1 MMLRV
6 SVEMQGEAADLTPL
20 VDPAAAA
27 ESTIPLATE
36 LVTFAES
43 VVQGDDDTLARAR
56 EELLRIAGPEAFV
69 DAAAVAANFQ
79 RMVRIADSTGIPLD
93 APVNAM
99 TADLRAELGI
109 DEFGSAANT
118 PEASALAR
126 TLGRAFAPLLPRLAS
141 IARRLG
147 RG

>member
-6 SVEMQGEAADLTPL
+6 SVEMQGEGVDLTPL
-20 VDPAAAA
+20 VDPSAAAQ
-27 ESTIPLATE
+27 SKIPHAPE
-36 LVTFAES
+36 LVTFAEA
-43 VVQGDDDTLARAR
+43 VVQGDDATLSRAR
-56 EELLRIAGPEAFV
+56 SELLGAMGPAAFV
-69 DAAAVAANFQ
+69 DAVAVAANFQ

-109 DEFGSAANT
+109 DEFGSATNT
-118 PEASALAR
+118 PEAGALAR
-126 TLGRAFAPLLPRLAS
+126 TLGRAFAPLVPRLAS